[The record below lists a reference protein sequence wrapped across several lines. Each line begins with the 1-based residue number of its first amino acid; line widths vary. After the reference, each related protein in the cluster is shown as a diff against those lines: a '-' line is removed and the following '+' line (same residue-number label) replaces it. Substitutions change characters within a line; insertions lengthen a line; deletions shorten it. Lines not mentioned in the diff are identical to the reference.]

1 MTPTSPT
8 LQQLHAELARQNI
21 HLDLVKSAL
30 ETLAPRLPQAIPTA
44 WMDEFESVCS
54 SKTSAAAP
62 IPNGA
67 LRG

>member
-1 MTPTSPT
+1 MTSRGPT

-21 HLDLVKSAL
+21 QVDLVKSAL
-30 ETLAPRLPQAIPTA
+30 ETLGPKLPQAIPRA
-44 WMDEFESVCS
+44 WIDEFESACS
-54 SKTSAAAP
+54 SNSFTAAP